1 VKRRVGHIEF
11 NVQPHTLQFYRDLL
25 TALSWHT
32 IAEDVP
38 PDGAPVLGM
47 AETSGASLWPQL
59 ECSVRHRAVLMV
71 TRGRGCVQEPSGTRW
86 WTGCTLAMTSCW
98 NRRDSARR

>member
-25 TALSWHT
+25 TALGWHT

-38 PDGAPVLGM
+38 PDGAPVLGHGRDLGCEPL
-47 AETSGASLWPQL
+47 AAAG
-59 ECSVRHRAVLMV
+59 VLCA
-71 TRGRGCVQEPSGTRW
+71 T
-86 WTGCTLAMTSCW
+86 
-98 NRRDSARR
+98 